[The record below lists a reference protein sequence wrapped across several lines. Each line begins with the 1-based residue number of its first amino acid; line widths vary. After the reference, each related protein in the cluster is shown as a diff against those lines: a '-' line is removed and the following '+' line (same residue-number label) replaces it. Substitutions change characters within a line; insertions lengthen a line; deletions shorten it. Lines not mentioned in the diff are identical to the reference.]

1 MKALLVKDELHW
13 HTDWSSMLGTMLETK
28 DSSNNLLIFTK
39 NCSEE
44 DILKIIGR
52 APGEIYRILDLEEAT
67 EENCDFMA
75 DSGTCYRKLH

>member
-13 HTDWSSMLGTMLETK
+13 HKDWSSRLGTMLETK
-28 DSSNNLLIFTK
+28 DSSNNLLIFGK

-44 DILKIIGR
+44 EIRKIIGQ
-52 APGEIYRILDLEEAT
+52 APGEIYQILDLEVAA
-67 EENCDFMA
+67 EEDCDFMA